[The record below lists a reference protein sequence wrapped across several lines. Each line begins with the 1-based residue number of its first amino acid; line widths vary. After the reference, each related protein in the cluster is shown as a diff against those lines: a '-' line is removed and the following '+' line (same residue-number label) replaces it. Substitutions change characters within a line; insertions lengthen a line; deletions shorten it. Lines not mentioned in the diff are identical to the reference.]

1 MMQVKTAWACAFISV
16 FLLPSASA
24 PTPFSLGNL
33 WNKSKRKR
41 KVCERKRKFSFLLIK
56 LYTYLV
62 YSPIQKNQYFQYLSS
77 TQCSLD
83 SGRLSVVTIPLAG
96 ETKPSADF
104 LLIDHRCQILSPK
117 RNTSFVPKMNQPVDE
132 KTDRKKTLPTT
143 SF

>member
-1 MMQVKTAWACAFISV
+1 M
-16 FLLPSASA
+16 
-24 PTPFSLGNL
+24 
-33 WNKSKRKR
+33 
-41 KVCERKRKFSFLLIK
+41 CERKRKFSFLLIK

-104 LLIDHRCQILSPK
+104 PLIDHRCQILSPK